1 MDQLLIVYRKG
12 SLKNKTLFC
21 GKKDLFVE
29 RDLFYGRHSE
39 FRFSCRSK
47 QIKFFQQKAD
57 KTIFVYFTK
66 FGKYPFELIRKKTF
80 AKSATQI

>member
-39 FRFSCRSK
+39 FKFSCRSK
-47 QIKFFQQKAD
+47 QIKFFQQK
-57 KTIFVYFTK
+57 K
-66 FGKYPFELIRKKTF
+66 LIKRYLCILLSLGNTHL
-80 AKSATQI
+80 S